1 MGVSGPEG
9 SQGTPRCLLLGAGE
23 FESWAGEAELEA
35 LRGAGGDGSVV
46 VLATAS
52 APEGESV
59 FASWNAMGLEHYSS
73 LGLQVQALTVRSRED
88 ADQPEHAQAAGA
100 ASLIFFS
107 GGNPEYLARTI
118 ENTRL
123 WQAIL
128 SALGQGA
135 VFGGCSAGAMI
146 AGTAE
151 RTGPARGRFR
161 FTGGLG
167 LCPGDVFGVHWDSP
181 FMRILRPAF
190 IRRVPAGHRLIG
202 IAERTAILTVD
213 RGWKVFGVGGVEVRD
228 GLIRRSYKAG
238 EVIPEGTV
246 SPAP

>member
-1 MGVSGPEG
+1 
-9 SQGTPRCLLLGAGE
+9 
-23 FESWAGEAELEA
+23 
-35 LRGAGGDGSVV
+35 
-46 VLATAS
+46 
-52 APEGESV
+52 
-59 FASWNAMGLEHYSS
+59 MGLEHYSS
-73 LGLQVQALTVRSRED
+73 LGLQVHALPVRTRED
-88 ADQPEHAQAAGA
+88 ADQPEYAQTAGA

-107 GGNPEYLARTI
+107 GGNPEYLARSL
-118 ENTRL
+118 EHTRL
-123 WQAIL
+123 WTAIL

-190 IRRVPAGHRLIG
+190 IRRVPPGHRLIG
-202 IAERTAILTVD
+202 IAERTAILTVEG
-213 RGWKVFGVGGVEVRD
+213 GWKVFGVGGVEVRD
-228 GLIRRSYKAG
+228 GLIRRSYRAG
-238 EVIPEGTV
+238 EVIPEGRV

>member
-23 FESWAGEAELEA
+23 FESWAGEPELEA
-35 LRGAGGDGSVV
+35 LRGAGGDGAVV